1 MLFKIIKVK
10 ICWDTHD
17 FNRSISSAVSVLAAS
32 VPHPSNVLKAI
43 EYPNGIMGESNIFFF
58 SESLFA
64 RAKHESADAPIV
76 PNSVHGSV
84 GPRGRIIAGVTVS
97 KS

>member
-1 MLFKIIKVK
+1 
-10 ICWDTHD
+10 
-17 FNRSISSAVSVLAAS
+17 
-32 VPHPSNVLKAI
+32 
-43 EYPNGIMGESNIFFF
+43 MGESNIFFF